1 MLLKVVKYYP
11 YRISEIIVP
20 LSSCCCAA
28 VTPLFFPLSEI
39 YRFSVKVPLY
49 RQKGT
54 FAYCNTNSDGY
65 YMIIYVCCV
74 LFVVVAYVVMLY
86 TWLCHI
92 RGYVTYEVI
101 TAVSYVVMLHTW
113 LLSYIRGYVF
123 LIIHLLW
130 TVVLIAAVVYM

>member
-1 MLLKVVKYYP
+1 MLLKVDKRCP
-11 YRISEIIVP
+11 YRISELIEP
-20 LSSCCCAA
+20 LLCRRHTVVFPA
-28 VTPLFFPLSEI
+28 VEFHVFF
-39 YRFSVKVPLY
+39 VKVPLY

-65 YMIIYVCCV
+65 CMIIYVCCV

-86 TWLCHI
+86 TRLCHI

-101 TAVSYVVMLHTW
+101 IVVSYVVMLHTW

-130 TVVLIAAVVYM
+130 TVVLIAVVVYM